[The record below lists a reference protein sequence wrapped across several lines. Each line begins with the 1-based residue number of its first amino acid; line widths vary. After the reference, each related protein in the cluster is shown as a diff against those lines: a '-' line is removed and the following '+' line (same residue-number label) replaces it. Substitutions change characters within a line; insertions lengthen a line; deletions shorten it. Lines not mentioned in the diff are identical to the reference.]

1 MEYFRRAGGQIA
13 LLVLSGAGALIAIY
27 LTVAHYDSANVPLVC
42 STSGLVNCELVLSSS
57 FSVVLVAGASIP
69 ISIPGLL
76 WFIVSGVLAFA
87 SWRIWSEHRSL
98 RIAEFVWALLG
109 MLTVFYLVYVEFVR
123 LHTICAW
130 CTAVHIII
138 FIMFLITAVL
148 LQQPV
153 SDDELDAEE
162 EESAVPITRD

>member
-13 LLVLSGAGALIAIY
+13 LLVLSAVGALIAIY
-27 LTVAHYDSANVPLVC
+27 LTVVHYDSASVPLVC

-57 FSVVLVAGASIP
+57 FSVVPGTSIP
-69 ISIPGLL
+69 VTIPGLL

-87 SWRIWSEHRSL
+87 SWRIWSEQRGL

-130 CTAVHIII
+130 CTAVHVII

-148 LQQPV
+148 LQQPA
-153 SDDELDAEE
+153 SDDELDVEE
-162 EESAVPITRD
+162 GESAVPITRD